1 MHLNQTAS
9 AEKELSVTIKPRL
22 TGKSHYFL
30 SLSRW
35 VMTKATR
42 PACSVLLA
50 LFAGAALRL
59 LFILRFPELDSD
71 SLIYGTIAR
80 NLLLH
85 HAYALDGPFRPT
97 LIRLPGY
104 PLFLAA
110 SFKVFGIDQ
119 LAPVRAIQMVI
130 DLASCLLVAGF
141 VRDHVSRRAAHWALW
156 LAVLCPFTANL
167 TAVPLTETDSIFC
180 VALGLFAGGRLIG
193 SIRPQG
199 RLPWGYLLLT
209 AFALGAAILLRPDGG
224 LLAASIVPA
233 IWWYRRR
240 DAAFAAFRT
249 AFVCG
254 LLALLPLLPWTIRN
268 YRVFHFFQP
277 LAPRYANDPGENPFP
292 GWVLWTKTWLVE
304 YVSSPEVYWRGD
316 DLTIDIHLLPNRAFD
331 SPEEYRQTDKLLFDY
346 NDLCSLN
353 PELDARFAALAEQ
366 RIRRDPFRFYV
377 SLPLARLADMWL
389 RPRTEYL
396 WDEAPIRWWEWR
408 LHPAGSLFAVSYGLL
423 NTALLIL
430 AAVGFLRRRMPFAAM
445 LAGYIVFR
453 CALLATM
460 ENAEPRYTLEAFP
473 IVIAAAA
480 LALAAPSEST
490 TETPS

>member
-1 MHLNQTAS
+1 
-9 AEKELSVTIKPRL
+9 
-22 TGKSHYFL
+22 
-30 SLSRW
+30 
-35 VMTKATR
+35 MTKAAW
-42 PACSVLLA
+42 PVWSVLLA
-50 LFAGAALRL
+50 LLAGAALRL
-59 LFILRFPELDSD
+59 LFILRFPDLDSD
-71 SLIYGTIAR
+71 SLVYGTIAR

-104 PLFLAA
+104 PLFLAV
-110 SFKVFGIDQ
+110 SFSIFGIDQ
-119 LAPVRAIQMVI
+119 LAPVRFIQMAI

-141 VRDHVSRRAAHWALW
+141 VRDHVSRRAVHWALW
-156 LAVLCPFTANL
+156 LAALCPFTANL

-180 VALGLFAGGRLIG
+180 VALGIFAGGRLIRG
-193 SIRPQG
+193 IRPQD

-224 LLAASIVPA
+224 LLAAAIVSA

-240 DAAFAAFRT
+240 DASVAAIRT
-249 AFVCG
+249 ALVCG
-254 LLALLPLLPWTIRN
+254 LLAILPLIPWTIRN
-268 YRVFHFFQP
+268 YRIFHVFQP
-277 LAPRYANDPGENPFP
+277 LAPRFANDPEESSFP
-292 GWVLWTKTWLVE
+292 GWVLWTKTWLAE

-316 DLTIDIHLLPNRAFD
+316 DLTIDIHMLPSRAFD

-377 SLPLARLADMWL
+377 ELPLARLADMWL

-396 WDEAPIRWWEWR
+396 WDYAPIRWWEWR

-423 NTALLIL
+423 DAALLIL
-430 AAVGFLRRRMPFAAM
+430 TAVGFLRRRVPFAAM

-453 CALLATM
+453 CMLLATM

-473 IVIAAAA
+473 IVVAAAA
-480 LALAAPSEST
+480 LAIAAPSKST
-490 TETPS
+490 AETPS